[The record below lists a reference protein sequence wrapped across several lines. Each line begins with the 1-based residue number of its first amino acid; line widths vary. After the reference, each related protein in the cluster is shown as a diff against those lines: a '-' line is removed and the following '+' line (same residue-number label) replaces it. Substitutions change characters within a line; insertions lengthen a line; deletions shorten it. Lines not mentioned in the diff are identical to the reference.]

1 MPEETEAPSAHT
13 AGEPPTSNNTSERQC
28 AHERCGCKA
37 RANVSPYCSDY
48 CAKSPADG
56 KTGCLCGDESCLKE
70 CDLIMKGGITS
81 GIVYP
86 PLVIKLSRKYR
97 FRNVGGTSA
106 GAIAAAVTAAAE
118 HGRRFGGLGGRAFKQ
133 LNAVKD
139 WLGEGSHLRNLF
151 QPTPKTRPLLDIF
164 LYFTAEECKGWNRSP
179 WEAVKTVRQA
189 LKEKDTAAF
198 EDGSREW
205 QMKGHAGGFGA
216 ALALSA
222 FSILLYY
229 IFAAAVLQRDVS
241 WTDSLMPLLILIITA
256 TVVMGI
262 AGNWVGGI
270 IAGVKHLYQI
280 ITHDLTENRFG
291 ICDGLSG
298 DRPSN
303 IPPLTEWLDR
313 QINILAG
320 LPAGGEPLTFGQLW
334 QQKKE
339 TDSKQIDLT
348 MVTSNLSQ
356 GRPYVLPFE
365 GTLFLF
371 SVKEFGDL
379 FPPNVMKH
387 MKKHGSAVKVIK
399 NGPVTTRYKAPEGY
413 LFLPDAADFPVI
425 VATRMSLSFPV
436 LISAIPLYTIM
447 PDNEVIEAQRNGQEG
462 TLSERHMQKNLFSDG
477 GICSNFP
484 IHFFDSWLPRRPTFG
499 INLTS
504 LPESKLDDYEPENR
518 LKSYKDETKKK
529 MEVQIDNYS
538 LVTEQSAVEISSK
551 GKKKETSQAVF
562 LPGIRD
568 EVLPTWVDIP
578 SLPRFL
584 GEIFNIAQ
592 NYRDNTQAQ
601 LPGYRERI
609 VSIALSD
616 KEGGLNLEMD
626 PKIIQEVV
634 IKGEL
639 AGDKLLQYF
648 KFEQHQ
654 WVRFRVLV
662 RELERN
668 LMRIKEVIAD
678 EPTSFDYHTLIE
690 QGRLEELFFPSKQ
703 GWGDDVAKLL
713 DAVRSFMRTEGWTNH
728 LGLMKEEPYPVPEP
742 TLRVTPNF

>member
-1 MPEETEAPSAHT
+1 MPEETNGPT
-13 AGEPPTSNNTSERQC
+13 AQAAANTSSAANTKERKPC
-28 AHERCGCKA
+28 AHEGCNCRA
-37 RANVSPYCSDY
+37 RRGGNLYCSDY
-48 CAKSPADG
+48 CAGEPKD
-56 KTGCLCGDESCLKE
+56 KQTGCLCGDEDCLKE

-118 HGRRFGGLGGRAFKQ
+118 HGRRFGGLGSRAFKQ

-139 WLGEGSHLRNLF
+139 WLGQGSHLRDLF

-164 LYFTAEECKGWNRSP
+164 LYFSDERRKGWNKRP
-179 WEAVKTVRQA
+179 WEAVKTIRRA
-189 LKEKDTAAF
+189 LKERDAAAF
-198 EDGSREW
+198 EEGSREL
-205 QMKGHAGGFGA
+205 QMSGHAVGFGA
-216 ALALSA
+216 ALALSVI
-222 FSILLYY
+222 SILFYY
-229 IFAAAVLQRDVS
+229 LLAVWVQGRTISWMDV
-241 WTDSLMPLLILIITA
+241 LLPMLILIVAATA
-256 TVVMGI
+256 FAGF
-262 AGNWVGGI
+262 AGNWAGGI
-270 IAGVKHLYQI
+270 VGSGKHLYRI
-280 ITHDLTENRFG
+280 ITQDLKENLFG
-291 ICDGLSG
+291 ICDGVSG
-298 DRPSN
+298 DRPFNS
-303 IPPLTEWLDR
+303 PPLTEWLDR

-320 LPAGGEPLTFGQLW
+320 LPSGGEPLTFGQLW
-334 QQKKE
+334 RQEKE
-339 TDSKQIDLT
+339 TDKKQIDLT

-356 GRPYVLPFE
+356 AQPYILPFE

-371 SVKEFGDL
+371 NVKEFEEL

-387 MKKHGSAVKVIK
+387 MTKHSSAVKEIK
-399 NGPVTTRYKAPEGY
+399 TGPLTTRYTAPEGY
-413 LFLPDAADFPVI
+413 CFLPEAKDFPVI
-425 VATRMSLSFPV
+425 IATRMSLSFPV

-447 PDNEVIEAQRNGQEG
+447 LDKELIEAQRSGHEVVLQ
-462 TLSERHMQKNLFSDG
+462 SKHMQKNLFSDG

-499 INLTS
+499 VNLTS
-504 LPESKLDDYEPENR
+504 LPENKLDDYEPESK
-518 LKSYKDETKKK
+518 LKVSKDEKKKK
-529 MEVQIDNYS
+529 MEVPIDNYS
-538 LVTEQSAVEISSK
+538 LATEQAAVEISSK
-551 GKKKETSQAVF
+551 GKKETEQAVF

-592 NYRDNTQAQ
+592 NYRDNTQAL

-626 PKIIQEVV
+626 SDIIKEVV
-634 IKGEL
+634 TKGEM

-668 LMRIKEVIAD
+668 LVRMKEVIAD
-678 EPTSFDYHTLIE
+678 EPPAFDYHSLIE
-690 QGRLEELFFPSKQ
+690 QQRREELFFPSKQ

-713 DAVRSFMRTEGWTNH
+713 DAVRAFMRTEGWTNH
-728 LGLMKEEPYPVPEP
+728 LGLMKEAPYPVPEP
-742 TLRVTPNF
+742 KLRVTPNI